1 MGNRHDRLHP
11 IRRPI
16 RHSRRCPPSRN
27 RNTPRPGRGDG
38 VRHSRPRR
46 DRVAPRG
53 RAAAGLGDRLRAAV
67 EPEDGRAARQR
78 AAGFVAFSGL
88 VRRVDARLPVATDG
102 ETHYAVEIVCRGA
115 EESRMR
121 SLLLHGRLGLGPD
134 VTAATGRSAAR
145 CPIPER
151 EFWTPFLDRSAFL
164 DSRCPEM
171 VEKPNDSNGPISGHP
186 FMDSAGV
193 QKCRSGPAVQAIAPA
208 ARSAAISRS
217 P

>member
-1 MGNRHDRLHP
+1 MVFDIPALAGTALRLGVALLLGSAIGFARQWNRRM
-11 IRRPI
+11 
-16 RHSRRCPPSRN
+16 
-27 RNTPRPGRGDG
+27 
-38 VRHSRPRR
+38 
-46 DRVAPRG
+46 
-53 RAAAGLGDRLRAAV
+53 AGLRTNALVALG
-67 EPEDGRAARQR
+67 

-102 ETHYAVEIVCRGA
+102 ETHYTVEIVCRGA
-115 EESRMR
+115 EKARMR

-145 CPIPER
+145 CPSPER
-151 EFWTPFLDRSAFL
+151 EFWTPFLDRSAIL

-171 VEKPNDSNGPISGHP
+171 VGNLNDSNGPISGHL
-186 FMDSAGV
+186 FLDSAGV